1 MHQGREASTETSGHL
16 VLQGLDDPG
25 LKILLFLP
33 HVTIF
38 SIRVEFVQVVG
49 ILLSTVGG
57 AVSSHTLTPGCFV
70 QNQED

>member
-49 ILLSTVGG
+49 IPRSDRPYTEFYD
-57 AVSSHTLTPGCFV
+57 AVLNMTH
-70 QNQED
+70 